1 MDTNAKTNKD
11 SLVSQ
16 IGNMK
21 YCGRTMPEAERE
33 DKLLFWMDEDDKCPQ
48 FQSKFCKKCGNYWA
62 FNTRPENRKIL
73 CRC

>member
-11 SLVSQ
+11 SLMHQ
-16 IGNMK
+16 IGNTK
-21 YCGRTMPEAERE
+21 YCGRTIPETE

-48 FQSKFCKKCGNYWA
+48 FQSKFCQKCGNYIA
-62 FNTRPENRKIL
+62 FNTRPQNDKIL

>member
-11 SLVSQ
+11 SIVFQ

-21 YCGRTMPEAERE
+21 WCGRTMPDAETE
-33 DKLLFWMDEDDKCPQ
+33 NKLLFWMDEDDKCPQ
-48 FQSKFCKKCGNYWA
+48 YQSKFCQKCGNYWA
-62 FNTRPENRKIL
+62 FNTRPQNRKIL